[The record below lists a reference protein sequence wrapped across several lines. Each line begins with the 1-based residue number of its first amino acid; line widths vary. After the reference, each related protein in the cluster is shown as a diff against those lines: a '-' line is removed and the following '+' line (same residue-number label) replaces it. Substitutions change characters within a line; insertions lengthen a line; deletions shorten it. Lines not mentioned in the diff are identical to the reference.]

1 VREYAKA
8 TRAGE
13 LVVRLY
19 TLTEYLDELHGS
31 MEKLLEADEEEYWS
45 ELGSRFRD
53 YIEGRLS
60 PEETPERAP
69 FPFVG
74 AMTLHADDDFWAK
87 ADELGIGESWQL
99 AEELVGL
106 DRDDY
111 HPIPPNDERWGVME
125 DDPYL
130 LKRWPP
136 GTPAEVLCDLRMSS
150 EGI

>member
-31 MEKLLEADEEEYWS
+31 MEKLLETDEEEYWS

-53 YIEGRLS
+53 YIEGRLN
-60 PEETPERAP
+60 PDETPERGR
-69 FPFVG
+69 FRYVG

-106 DRDDY
+106 GHDDY
-111 HPIPPNDERWGVME
+111 HPIPPNDARWGVME

-136 GTPAEVLCDLRMSS
+136 DAPEEVLRDLRTSS